1 MTIKPTGLAA
11 TLLTVAVVMLV
22 SSWTAVVARVFVR
35 RWIKGLG
42 MDDYL
47 MCIGLVRSMTRLD
60 PRQWL
65 TEHGRSYTL
74 SPVKQSLRHHST
86 VLGQRM
92 TG

>member
-22 SSWTAVVARVFVR
+22 SAWVAVIARVCVR

-47 MCIGLVRSMTRLD
+47 MCIGLVRPFARFDSRE
-60 PRQWL
+60 WL
-65 TEHGRSYTL
+65 TEHDRSYIL
-74 SPVKQSLRHHST
+74 SLVKQSSRHHLT
-86 VLGQRM
+86 VLGPRM
-92 TG
+92 TN